1 MLVKDRVA
9 MKRVKGLYAI
19 VDAALIDT
27 LNFDDFVQSKETVRF
42 NRDRSKF
49 LVQYNA
55 RNNFIPNVPILSHEY
70 VAAKVRTSPLWKNA
84 GTA

>member
-1 MLVKDRVA
+1 
-9 MKRVKGLYAI
+9 MKRVKRLYAI
-19 VDAALIDT
+19 VDATLIDI
-27 LNFDDFVQSKETVRF
+27 LDFDDFVQSKATVRY

-55 RNNFIPNVPILSHEY
+55 RNNFIPNVPILSHEC
-70 VAAKVRTSPLWKNA
+70 VAAKVRTSPLWKNV

>member
-1 MLVKDRVA
+1 

-19 VDAALIDT
+19 VDATLIDS
-27 LNFDDFVQSKETVRF
+27 LDFEDFLQSKDTVRY

-55 RNNFIPNVPILSHEY
+55 KNNFIPNVPILSHEY
-70 VAAKVRTSPLWKNA
+70 VAAKVRTSPLWKNV